1 MYNRNNFET
10 AYISN
15 AKKRVF
21 NIGSDKT
28 SEGSNQIRT
37 CKPFGHKTW
46 PEVII
51 LYREIKKENASRS

>member
-1 MYNRNNFET
+1 MQ
-10 AYISN
+10 
-15 AKKRVF
+15 KKRVF

-28 SEGSNQIRT
+28 SEGSNQIRS

-46 PEVII
+46 PEMII